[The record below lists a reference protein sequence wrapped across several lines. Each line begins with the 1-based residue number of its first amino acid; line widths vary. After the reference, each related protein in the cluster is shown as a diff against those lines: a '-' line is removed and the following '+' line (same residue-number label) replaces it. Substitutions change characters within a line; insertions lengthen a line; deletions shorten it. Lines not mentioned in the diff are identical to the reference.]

1 MAVRCC
7 PWHSRQGIVMPGGD
21 RFDSIELFGGCGGLG
36 LGLARAG
43 FRSREFWEWDRDAVL
58 TVRHNVAAGVRHV
71 ADWHVVHDDVRHA
84 KWSEWLD
91 RLDLISGGPPC
102 QAFAIGGK
110 KRGSDDPRDMW
121 PQAIRAVREAR
132 PRAFLFENVRN
143 LAGPSF
149 AGYLEWITRSLRHV
163 SVPRDPDED
172 HADHLRRLRAVRG
185 GEYQVTVH
193 VVNAADFGA
202 AQERKRVLVAG
213 LRTDLGLDPTEMR
226 PTHGRDRLLW
236 DQWVT
241 GEYWDRHGLR
251 RPRDDAIPATHRAVV
266 SRLRD
271 QIMQPPERPWLTL
284 RDVIHD
290 LGTPD
295 GRNNHVF
302 QPGARSYKG
311 HTGSPL
317 DWPAKALKAGDHGVP
332 GGENMIRFA
341 DGSVRYLTLRET
353 ARLVGMPD
361 EFTFPV
367 SWTESMRQLGNA
379 VPAQLAEAGGRW
391 IAGNLHRA
399 RNVTQPRAA

>member
-1 MAVRCC
+1 
-7 PWHSRQGIVMPGGD
+7 MPAAD
-21 RFDSIELFGGCGGLG
+21 RLESVELFGGCGGLG

-58 TVRHNVAAGVRHV
+58 TVRHNVAAGVPHF
-71 ADWHVVHDDVRHA
+71 AEWHVVHDDVRHA
-84 KWSEWLD
+84 NWSDWFG
-91 RLDLISGGPPC
+91 RLDLMSGGPPC

-149 AGYLEWITRSLRHV
+149 SAYLEWITRSLTHV
-163 SVPRDPDED
+163 SAPRHPDED
-172 HADHLRRLRAVRG
+172 HARHVRRLRLIRDNDYRVM
-185 GEYQVTVH
+185 VN

-202 AQERKRVLVAG
+202 AQERKRVLIFGYRV
-213 LRTDLGLDPTEMR
+213 DLGIDPTAMK

-241 GEYWDRHGLR
+241 GEYWNRHGLR
-251 RPRDDAIPATHRAVV
+251 RPTDEDITPLHRPTVT
-266 SRLRD
+266 RLRNR
-271 QIMQPPERPWLTL
+271 IMEPPERPWLTL

-290 LGTPD
+290 LGDPD

-311 HTGSPL
+311 HTGSVL

-361 EFTFPV
+361 DFTFPV

-379 VPAQLAEAGGRW
+379 VPAPLAEAGGHW
-391 IAGNLHRA
+391 IRRHLRDAEITGR
-399 RNVTQPRAA
+399 TRAA